1 MNVIILPFHASLAV
15 STRIPETVCCHL
27 QLILSGPL
35 LHRSSEHHVLE
46 VLVMIQELLHTLL
59 VSLRY
64 QGGDQCLIILLG
76 IEDLVADVEDQ
87 GVCFVADV
95 AKHYAV

>member
-1 MNVIILPFHASLAV
+1 
-15 STRIPETVCCHL
+15 
-27 QLILSGPL
+27 
-35 LHRSSEHHVLE
+35 
-46 VLVMIQELLHTLL
+46 MIQELLHTLL